1 MPKHH
6 TVFFLIASL
15 LLPCH
20 QAIAVEVCTD
30 RSPAAVARTLGID
43 SNPRDTYRDAN
54 NKPNVIIILVD
65 DMGYGDLS
73 IYGDGPPTPNIDR
86 ISQEGAKFT
95 DGYSASPL
103 CSPSRAALMTGK
115 WPDTIGHTFN
125 MHDSLKYGL
134 PLLEKTMADYF
145 KEMGYVTGII
155 GKWHLGMQ
163 KGYTPDDRGFDEYF
177 YNHHASG
184 WDDVKFYPN
193 EYTKMLRYNSKPS
206 LWDMMKPCSDK
217 DKHLTDVQGLE
228 ATSFILRH
236 KNEPFF
242 LYLSTSAPHWPATTQ
257 LRKESIAKRMSYY
270 SIPAYAKNIFN
281 SHKQSYFQ
289 VIIQLDEMVG
299 HILDTLDMLDLSK
312 NTLVWFLSDNGQTR
326 ESSSLRGT
334 KGTVYEGGIR
344 VPFMVRWKE
353 TIPPAVHKWPISS
366 VDILPSLLAIAS
378 PEKDF
383 SHLHLSGDNML
394 PYLKSET
401 LLPPYRDLYWKTEA
415 GVRNGSSVL
424 AIRSGKWKLVSHLH
438 QLNIPYQH
446 ELYDL
451 QHDISEQKNL
461 FAKTP
466 QIFISLWGKLEAW
479 NGDLD

>member
-1 MPKHH
+1 MPKRH

-15 LLPCH
+15 LLPC
-20 QAIAVEVCTD
+20 QTIAVEVCTD

-43 SNPRDTYRDAN
+43 PNPLATYRDTN

-73 IYGDGPPTPNIDR
+73 IYGNGLPTPNIDR
-86 ISQEGAKFT
+86 IGQEGAKFT
-95 DGYSASPL
+95 DGYSASPA

-115 WPDTIGHTFN
+115 WPYAIGHRFN

-184 WDDVKFYPN
+184 WDAIAFYPN
-193 EYTKMLRYNSKPS
+193 GYTKMLRYNSKPS

-217 DKHLTDVQGLE
+217 DKHLTDIQGLE

-236 KNEPFF
+236 KDEPFF
-242 LYLSTSAPHWPATTQ
+242 LYLSTSALHVPAQSQ
-257 LRKESIAKRMSYY
+257 LRKESIAKRMSHY

-281 SHKQSYFQ
+281 SHKRSYFRAT
-289 VIIQLDEMVG
+289 IHLDEMIG
-299 HILDTLDMLDLSK
+299 HVLDTLDMLGLSK
-312 NTLVWFLSDNGQTR
+312 NTLVWFLSDNGQISGQIS
-326 ESSSLRGT
+326 EASSLRGI
-334 KGTVYEGGIR
+334 KGSLYEGGIR

-383 SHLHLSGDNML
+383 SHLHLGGDNML

-401 LLPPYRDLYWKTEA
+401 LLPPYRDLYWKM
-415 GVRNGSSVL
+415 GSAL

-461 FAKTP
+461 FAKNP
-466 QIFISLWGKLEAW
+466 QIFISLWEKLEAW